1 MSAPPAISAAPPGP
15 VTLGGKAFADAS
27 ELWNYVK
34 ALRDSL
40 DRDATVTGT
49 MLKVLLDLLDQAPA
63 VTKKGCRDCIHHLL
77 RAPDVHGDA
86 VFFHQSH

>member
-1 MSAPPAISAAPPGP
+1 MSATPMSSPPAISAAPTGP

-49 MLKVLLDLLDQAPA
+49 MLKVLLDLLDRR
-63 VTKKGCRDCIHHLL
+63 G
-77 RAPDVHGDA
+77 
-86 VFFHQSH
+86 